1 MKSLFKWVFLI
12 GGLVAIIVA
21 LLNFS
26 ADWLTSLLILAAV
39 LAGIFFFDSEHVVD
53 QGIRYLVL
61 AAVAGAL
68 SKFLFVGSFLTTIF
82 TAWVVYIAPAILT
95 VLVVHFVKKY
105 FLGQEAERK

>member
-1 MKSLFKWVFLI
+1 MKNIFKWVFLI
-12 GGLVAIIVA
+12 GGLVAIVTA

-26 ADWLTSLLILAAV
+26 ADWLTTLLILAAV
-39 LAGIFFFDSEHVVD
+39 LAGIFFFDSEDVVN

-68 SKFLFVGSFLTTIF
+68 GKFLFVGTFLSTIF
-82 TAWVVYIAPAILT
+82 GAWVVYIAPAVLT

-105 FLGQEAERK
+105 FMGK